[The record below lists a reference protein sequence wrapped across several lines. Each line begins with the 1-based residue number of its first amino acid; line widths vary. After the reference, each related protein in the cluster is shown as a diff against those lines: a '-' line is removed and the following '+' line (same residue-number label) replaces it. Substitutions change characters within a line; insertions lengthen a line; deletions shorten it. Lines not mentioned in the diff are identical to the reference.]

1 MSARNVVGTSA
12 LSSLGGDGIIL
23 SVPSEP
29 QFLRDVPN
37 VTSDVQI
44 GLAWDAPSST
54 GGTPV
59 IDYRVFQSSDGVT
72 FSIID
77 SNIEPQL
84 YTALTLLPGNTYF
97 FRISARNSQGYGT

>member
-12 LSSLGGDGIIL
+12 LSSLGGNALIL

-29 QFLRDVPN
+29 QFVRDVPN

-44 GLAWDAPSST
+44 GLTWDAPSSN
-54 GGTPV
+54 GGTAV

-84 YTALTLLPGNTYF
+84 YTALTLLPGNAYF
-97 FRISARNSQGYGT
+97 FRIAARNSQGYGP